1 MLQQVFLL
9 IGPSNSNQFKAIRKT
24 YSFFFFLHFM
34 RGAQRSAAGNQ
45 TRKRDVAELCGFLF
59 LAWRHIPQLT
69 GAIGPSRRTPWPLR
83 VLRLFAWD
91 SHSVRTVLGWTPET
105 FSFYWLFT
113 FARMP
118 ENHRGFI
125 ELFWP
130 HQTLLKNGLL
140 FKIVRTCCQ

>member
-1 MLQQVFLL
+1 MSHFGHISISAVKFHICCNKFSSSLDHQIQISSKPLVKP
-9 IGPSNSNQFKAIRKT
+9 IN
-24 YSFFFFLHFM
+24 FFLHVM

-59 LAWRHIPQLT
+59 LAWRHIPPLT
-69 GAIGPSRRTPWPLR
+69 AAIGPSRRTPWPLR

-91 SHSVRTVLGWTPET
+91 SQSVRTVLGWTPET

-118 ENHRGFI
+118 ENHRGII
-125 ELFWP
+125 ELFG
-130 HQTLLKNGLL
+130 H
-140 FKIVRTCCQ
+140 VRLY

>member
-1 MLQQVFLL
+1 MSHFGHISIPAVKFHICCNKFSSSLDHQIQISSKPFVKP
-9 IGPSNSNQFKAIRKT
+9 IH
-24 YSFFFFLHFM
+24 FFLHVM

-69 GAIGPSRRTPWPLR
+69 AAIGPSRRTRWPLR

-118 ENHRGFI
+118 ENHRGII
-125 ELFWP
+125 ELFG
-130 HQTLLKNGLL
+130 H
-140 FKIVRTCCQ
+140 VRLY